1 MSNLHLHSSSS
12 ALLEQ
17 AHRKTSLLSG
27 VFWPAFLTCA
37 LEPDCRHA
45 GDVSP
50 GVAMQMF
57 GPEIRVIR

>member
-12 ALLEQ
+12 ALLER

-45 GDVSP
+45 GDVRQAS
-50 GVAMQMF
+50 QCRCS
-57 GPEIRVIR
+57 GPRSG